1 MKVCLTGGNGFV
13 GSHILD
19 GLQKAGMKSV
29 VLLRRTGDTR
39 FIARHLDHVDI
50 CYGSLGDLDALTTAL
65 HGAEAVVHCAGK
77 TKVTRNS
84 EYDEI
89 NDAGTQHIVAAV
101 NSHARSIRHFI
112 HISSLAVSGPGTMTQ
127 PARESAPPQP
137 VSAYGRSKL
146 AGETAVRKNCRVAW
160 TILRPAA
167 VYGPRDRDF
176 LNVFKAVKLRLMPLF
191 DGGHQPLSLAFAPDV
206 ATAVLACLGREKAY
220 GKIYHVAA
228 TLPCSNQ
235 ELLQEI
241 AAQMVVRPWRV
252 TLPRAVLYP
261 LGGLQE
267 VLARLTGRPSIL
279 SRDKVREILAPGW
292 VCATEKIEDDLGFS
306 APTPL
311 YQGVAQTL
319 DWYRR
324 QRWL

>member
-29 VLLRRTGDTR
+29 LLLRRTGDTR
-39 FIARHLDHVDI
+39 FIAHHLDHVEI
-50 CYGSLGDLDALTTAL
+50 SYGSLGDLDALTTAL
-65 HGAEAVVHCAGK
+65 HGAEAVIHCAGK
-77 TKVTRNS
+77 TKVIRQS
-84 EYDEI
+84 EYEKV
-89 NDAGTQHIVAAV
+89 NDAGTRHIVAAA
-101 NSHARSIRHFI
+101 NTHADSIRHFI
-112 HISSLAVSGPGTMTQ
+112 HISSLAVSGPGTITQ
-127 PARESAPPQP
+127 PARENAPPQP

-146 AGETAVRKNCRVAW
+146 ASETAVRKNCRMAW

-176 LNVFKAVKLRLMPLF
+176 FNVFKAVKLHLMPLF
-191 DGGHQPLSLAFAPDV
+191 DSGHQPLSLAFAPDV
-206 ATAVLACLGREKAY
+206 AAAVLACLGREKAC

-228 TLPCSNQ
+228 TPPCSNE

-241 AAQMVVRPWRV
+241 ATQMGVRPLRV
-252 TLPRAVLYP
+252 ILPRAVLCP

-267 VLARLTGRPSIL
+267 VLARLSGRPGIL
-279 SRDKVREILAPGW
+279 SRDKVREIQAPGW
-292 VCATEKIEDDLGFS
+292 VCATERIEKDLGFS

-311 YQGVAQTL
+311 DKGVARTL
-319 DWYRR
+319 EWYRR
-324 QRWL
+324 QGWL